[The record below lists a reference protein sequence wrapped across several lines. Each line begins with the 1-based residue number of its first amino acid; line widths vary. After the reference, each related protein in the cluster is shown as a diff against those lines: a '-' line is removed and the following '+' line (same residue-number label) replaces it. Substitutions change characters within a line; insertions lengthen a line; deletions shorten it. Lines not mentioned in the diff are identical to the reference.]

1 MGDRYV
7 QEARAGGNA
16 SVREGRAQGEDTPRA
31 AVNKVP
37 AQLARTARPRSDAL
51 EPTPGVVLKMMRAAV
66 LGLQRALQPRCGSTR
81 LAVRAKHGDWMAVVE
96 REARAHRPGKGG
108 DGLSAVQR
116 HLMDSLDYEIK
127 GEMMAQTVRL
137 EERLTAAVVKLTA
150 LRVQAQA
157 ESSLVG
163 RYNLERSTALR
174 LAHELSVQREA
185 ATGQASTAEMQK
197 ALNMPRPL

>member
-1 MGDRYV
+1 
-7 QEARAGGNA
+7 
-16 SVREGRAQGEDTPRA
+16 
-31 AVNKVP
+31 
-37 AQLARTARPRSDAL
+37 
-51 EPTPGVVLKMMRAAV
+51 
-66 LGLQRALQPRCGSTR
+66 
-81 LAVRAKHGDWMAVVE
+81 MAVVE